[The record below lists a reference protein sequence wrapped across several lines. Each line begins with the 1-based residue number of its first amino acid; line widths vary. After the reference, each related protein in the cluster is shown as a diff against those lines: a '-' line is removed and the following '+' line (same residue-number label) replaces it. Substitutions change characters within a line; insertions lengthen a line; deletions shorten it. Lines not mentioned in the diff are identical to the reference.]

1 MALTSADSCPAR
13 GRAIGRA
20 VNRTRFVGI
29 TAADHIRER
38 DRVDIM
44 RTTTIRA
51 ASNASRFNHLK
62 AILESRRSE
71 LAQELRDKI
80 RTVRSDGHPHPDV
93 LDDAE
98 GSEGNIQDDIEF
110 ALIQLKTETLTQIDT
125 ALRRLEEGG
134 YGDCFECGAEIAEA
148 RLRALPFAVRCR
160 DCEQSREAADERERF
175 MRQRRGSPA
184 LFVDLG
190 G

>member
-1 MALTSADSCPAR
+1 MSTAETMMNPRGKKDPAC
-13 GRAIGRA
+13 
-20 VNRTRFVGI
+20 
-29 TAADHIRER
+29 
-38 DRVDIM
+38 IM
-44 RTTTIRA
+44 MTTTFKA
-51 ASNASRFNHLK
+51 APTASRFHHLK

-71 LAQELRDKI
+71 LVHELRDKI
-80 RTVRSDGHPHPDV
+80 RAVRSDGTLHRDV

-98 GSEGNIQDDIEF
+98 DSEVDIQDDIEF

-125 ALRRLEEGG
+125 ALRRLEEGH
-134 YGDCFECGAEIAEA
+134 YGNCFDCGDEIAEA

-160 DCEQSREAADERERF
+160 DCEQNREGAHERERF
-175 MRQRRGSPA
+175 MGQRHGSPT